1 MYQSY
6 VLGTCSWLLLR
17 EAPVIVGDAL
27 GKDAEV
33 TGWQADG
40 RGPAGWE
47 CSLLGAGL
55 WKEVESLLERCLVA
69 CWPDL
74 LRSSFGILEE
84 ERVLGRRRL

>member
-1 MYQSY
+1 M
-6 VLGTCSWLLLR
+6 V
-17 EAPVIVGDAL
+17 VGDAL

-33 TGWQADG
+33 TGWQGDG
-40 RGPAGWE
+40 HGPAGWE

-55 WKEVESLLERCLVA
+55 QEEVASLLERWLVV

-84 ERVLGRRRL
+84 EGVLGRKRL